1 RKLNSTEGTS
11 FFVWILFIYTKYFTL
26 SNFNSKKHLY
36 ILLGVSNET
45 TIILNIILMLYEKSA
60 PLLLKRSD

>member
-1 RKLNSTEGTS
+1 KLNSTEGTS

-26 SNFNSKKHLY
+26 SKKHLY

-45 TIILNIILMLYEKSA
+45 TIILNIILMLYKKSA